1 MPLRQSL
8 TRNTVSTAYE
18 MGWSQLSNGELLD
31 AAEQGDFDLLITSD
45 KNIRYQQ
52 NLAIR
57 TIAIRV
63 LTTTSWPQLR
73 EHTSEIIKAVGTIE
87 PGEYRELE
95 WAPE

>member
-1 MPLRQSL
+1 
-8 TRNTVSTAYE
+8 

-45 KNIRYQQ
+45 QNIRYQQ

-57 TIAIRV
+57 NIAILV
-63 LTTTSWPQLR
+63 LPTTSWPQLR

-95 WAPE
+95 WEPE